1 MSQSSDD
8 EIESNIW
15 IPYSQRKEWSDVKPL
30 QQNEGPDPVAKI
42 AYSDKCKFIIYVE
55 GSLQWTLI
63 ISYSF
68 LLVIHV

>member
-8 EIESNIW
+8 EVESNLW

-42 AYSDKCKFIIYVE
+42 AYSDKCKFIIY
-55 GSLQWTLI
+55 GWLNTKITHL
-63 ISYSF
+63 Y
-68 LLVIHV
+68 

>member
-8 EIESNIW
+8 ELESNLW

-42 AYSDKCKFIIYVE
+42 AYSDKCKFIIYYD
-55 GSLQWTLI
+55 G
-63 ISYSF
+63 
-68 LLVIHV
+68 